1 MNSLE
6 RSLQVGLVVS
16 LVGLMLVFLWSGS
29 LTSRL
34 LSESFVYR
42 ELEREARVIV
52 TALEQPPIA
61 LVRARLTERVRLDPA
76 YDAPLSGA
84 YFVVRLEPEGRIA
97 SRSAWDQALAV
108 PRLAPGQQQRRR
120 AVGTSGEPLLLWL
133 GGFSKGGHEFTVAVA
148 RDISPIEARLAVFR
162 WYFAAMAA
170 LLLGALLVVQH
181 LIVRRSVNK
190 LDAIRGELER
200 LEHGQ
205 AAALSEDVPS
215 EIVPLVREFN
225 RLLRRFDQRT
235 RQSRNAVGNLAH
247 ALKGPLSLLLRS
259 AETPGGPTAHAAGDP
274 DAAAR
279 EASHRVIA
287 QNAERIRQ
295 LIESELRRA
304 RLAGRG
310 RAGQRFDLEAELPPL
325 AGLLEQVY
333 SDKGVDL
340 RWHVAADAE
349 LMQDRQDML
358 ELVGNLLDNA
368 AKWADAVVMLNV
380 RRTSG
385 AGTGGGGTVHG
396 AGTGQDEREIVDG
409 IRLDVEDDGPGCA
422 PEELRRLTERGV
434 RLDES
439 VAGHGLGL
447 SIVKDIVDTYGGRLE
462 LGRSVRLGGLR
473 ATVYLPNAG

>member
-6 RSLQVGLVVS
+6 RSLQAGLLVS
-16 LVGLMLVFLWSGS
+16 LVVLMLVFLWSGS
-29 LTSRL
+29 LVSRL

-42 ELEREARVIV
+42 ELERESGVIV
-52 TALEQPPIA
+52 AALDLPPVA
-61 LVRARLTERVRLDPA
+61 LARARLAERVRLDPA
-76 YDAPLSGA
+76 YDTVLSGK
-84 YFVVRLEPEGRIA
+84 YFVVRFEPDGRIV
-97 SRSAWDQALAV
+97 SRSAWDQDLAV
-108 PRLAPGQQQRRR
+108 PRLAPGQRVRRR
-120 AVGTSGEPLLLWL
+120 ATGASGEPLLLSL
-133 GGFSKGGHEFTVAVA
+133 GGFSAGGYAFTVAVA
-148 RDISPIEARLAVFR
+148 RDFSAIEARLVVFR
-162 WYFAAMAA
+162 WCFAAMSLVLLTA
-170 LLLGALLVVQH
+170 LLIVQH
-181 LIVRRSVNK
+181 LIVRRSVEK

-215 EIVPLVREFN
+215 EITPLVREFN
-225 RLLRRFDQRT
+225 RLLLRFDQRT

-247 ALKGPLSLLLRS
+247 ALKGPLGLLLRS
-259 AETPGGPTAHAAGDP
+259 AETSP
-274 DAAAR
+274 DALAGAGAEVSR
-279 EASHRVIA
+279 QAIA

-310 RAGQRFDLEAELPPL
+310 KAGQRFDLESELPSL

-333 SDKGVDL
+333 PDKHVDL
-340 RWHVAADAE
+340 RWHIAADAE

-358 ELVGNLLDNA
+358 ELIGNLLDNA
-368 AKWADAVVMLNV
+368 AKWASAVVMLNV
-380 RRTSG
+380 RRT
-385 AGTGGGGTVHG
+385 TRGGGRV
-396 AGTGQDEREIVDG
+396 AARNVVEG
-409 IRLDVEDDGPGCA
+409 IRLDVEDDGPGCE
-422 PEELRRLTERGV
+422 PGELSRLTERGV

-473 ATVYLPNAG
+473 ATVYLPNAN